1 MLDFPTI
8 DEVKKKFIENNLLK
22 VLDYLP
28 ANINVNNK
36 EYYLYITKLN
46 NGSYSIFYSDNI
58 FSLYFPKSNSNLIDV
73 IIYTIEQLDKYI
85 PNFANNLINI

>member
-1 MLDFPTI
+1 MI
-8 DEVKKKFIENNLLK
+8 KKEFVENNIIK

-28 ANINVNNK
+28 AHFVVNDK
-36 EYYLYITKLN
+36 EYFIYISKLYS
-46 NGSYSIFYSDNI
+46 GQYSIFYADNRGL
-58 FSLYFPKSNSNLIDV
+58 SLYFPESRFTLVDA

>member
-1 MLDFPTI
+1 MI
-8 DEVKKKFIENNLLK
+8 KRKFVENNLVK

-28 ANINVNNK
+28 AHFVTNNK
-36 EYYLYITKLN
+36 EYFIYISKLYS
-46 NGSYSIFYSDNI
+46 GAYSICYADNKGL
-58 FSLYFPKSNSNLIDV
+58 SLYFPESKSNLIDA